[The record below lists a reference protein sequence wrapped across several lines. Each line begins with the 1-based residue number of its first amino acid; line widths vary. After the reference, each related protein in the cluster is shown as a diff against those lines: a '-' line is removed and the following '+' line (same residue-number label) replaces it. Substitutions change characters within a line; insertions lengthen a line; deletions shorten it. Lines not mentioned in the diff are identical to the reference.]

1 MSDSFEKKVFEVIA
15 STLKVP
21 VNDLKIDIGAGDI
34 KEWDS
39 LGHTNVILAIEEAFD
54 TTFDIEEALEIE
66 TIQDIIEIL
75 KE

>member
-1 MSDSFEKKVFEVIA
+1 MSNSLEKKVFEVIA
-15 STLKVP
+15 ATLKVS

-34 KEWDS
+34 QEWDS

-54 TTFDIEEALEIE
+54 TVFDIEEALEIE

-75 KE
+75 QE